1 MRKAFLLTAIIA
13 VLCMHNSYAQ
23 KTDTEKEIRT
33 SLQLWNDA
41 AKRRDTT
48 AIMKMFDKAEDIM
61 LVGSDSG
68 EIFKGPS
75 AVKQF
80 MIFLFAQ
87 YSFSWD
93 MKRVDIAY
101 NENTAWAFTEGNMT
115 VTDNNGGIIVTP
127 YRFTAI
133 FVKRNDGWKWR
144 LYNGSIPKGE

>member
-1 MRKAFLLTAIIA
+1 MRKAFLLTTITAI
-13 VLCMHNSYAQ
+13 LCIHNSYAQ
-23 KTDTEKEIRT
+23 KEATEKEIRT

-80 MIFLFAQ
+80 MSFLFAQ

-93 MKRVDIAY
+93 MKRIDIAY
-101 NENTAWAFTEGNMT
+101 NEKHCM
-115 VTDNNGGIIVTP
+115 GI
-127 YRFTAI
+127 YR
-133 FVKRNDGWKWR
+133 RQYDCYR
-144 LYNGSIPKGE
+144 